1 MVICYCYRRFMIY
14 LDFRVISNDIKIL
27 IIYIRFNLLYN
38 KYSIKIMR
46 KHIYTKNVKFTYSI
60 LLHFIT
66 FSIHIKKL
74 VIFFISIIQ
83 SNSTF
88 DNIKQSV
95 KVILL
100 TSCIKLSFNFHKQH
114 NDDDLSIHY
123 YQLKMLK

>member
-1 MVICYCYRRFMIY
+1 
-14 LDFRVISNDIKIL
+14 
-27 IIYIRFNLLYN
+27 
-38 KYSIKIMR
+38 MR

-83 SNSTF
+83 SDSTF